1 MFVFVKIAGWNFRSE
16 RSDACQVHKQDDK
29 QETKKKTH
37 NKKMVKH
44 PEDHFEENAGEK
56 RPFLCEMERAI
67 EKNDNAKKAA
77 PNRTQMYSSV

>member
-1 MFVFVKIAGWNFRSE
+1 
-16 RSDACQVHKQDDK
+16 
-29 QETKKKTH
+29 
-37 NKKMVKH
+37 MVKH

-67 EKNDNAKKAA
+67 EKNDNAKKAT